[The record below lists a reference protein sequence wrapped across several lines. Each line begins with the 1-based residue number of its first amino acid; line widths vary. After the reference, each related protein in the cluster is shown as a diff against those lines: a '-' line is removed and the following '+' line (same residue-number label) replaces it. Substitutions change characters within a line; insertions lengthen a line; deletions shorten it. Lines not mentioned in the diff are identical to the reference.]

1 MRSSVATTIGARPK
15 LYQTCH
21 SILCLRAPFLSRI
34 LGSVKSSC
42 RHILPVFGILVIALG
57 ADASAQGPQR
67 PRGFVV
73 VHFSPSSSGGSTR
86 ACPQPAK
93 NSARTLLSAY
103 RASNGERV
111 NISGHVATR
120 FKASTSE
127 AQINSWIAATGI
139 EVFTSGARMGCRR
152 YVLRVVHAEDD
163 PTATANAL
171 RASGLVEYATPDLSA
186 GRPEGIPSDSFFVDE
201 LALSKVMTQ
210 NGGAVDAAPATYGM
224 GQVLSDYAGP
234 LMRVDGLTMSAQLSG
249 VTSGTSAVE
258 FVKSHGLTTLRLEIP
273 ERTSTASVRVTL
285 YALDGTPV
293 RLLVKEALAAGRY
306 LVGWDG
312 LDDRGRRVQ
321 PGVYVAVMTAGNFR
335 ATHRLVV
342 R

>member
-1 MRSSVATTIGARPK
+1 M
-15 LYQTCH
+15 
-21 SILCLRAPFLSRI
+21 
-34 LGSVKSSC
+34 
-42 RHILPVFGILVIALG
+42 
-57 ADASAQGPQR
+57 
-67 PRGFVV
+67 

-127 AQINSWIAATGI
+127 AQIDSWIAATGI
-139 EVFTSGARMGCRR
+139 EVFSSGGRVGCRR

-163 PTATANAL
+163 PTAAANAL